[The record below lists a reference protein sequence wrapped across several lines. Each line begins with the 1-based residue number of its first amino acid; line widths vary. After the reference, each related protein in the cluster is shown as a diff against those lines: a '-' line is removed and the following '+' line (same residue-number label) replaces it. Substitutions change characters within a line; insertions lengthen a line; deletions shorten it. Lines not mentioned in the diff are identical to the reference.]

1 MRYIRR
7 LLKRKQLETIKM
19 SVTGSTTMVTNMSSF
34 KITRFPRWMS
44 RFGGS
49 QRHQLSTIWPNMT
62 NNMIMMTS
70 EDKFIFSCSLGE
82 DLDIGL
88 EISVST

>member
-1 MRYIRR
+1 MRPIRYSFM
-7 LLKRKQLETIKM
+7 RKQLEIVRASM
-19 SVTGSTTMVTNMSSF
+19 TGSITMVTNMSSF

-82 DLDIGL
+82 DLDIGF
-88 EISVST
+88 